1 MLIAVSCGNRV
12 TQTSS
17 GMIETHSLVPCF
29 NDLINEQGG
38 TGIIIPPQ
46 NTVNID
52 ELMSAVGG
60 LIITGGGDINPKLYN
75 AKNTDSK
82 NISDKRD
89 ELEMSL
95 LSSAE
100 MNQIRTLAIC
110 RGHQMLNVYKGGTLI
125 QDIPS
130 QFNDANSHAE
140 INEKTSEHVHDV
152 HIDKESKLYDILNE
166 QRIDVN
172 SIHHQCIDELGDDLK
187 ISAKSSD
194 GIVEGIETNSD
205 WDALGIQW
213 HPEYLKEDQVS
224 KNLFDW
230 LVNS

>member
-1 MLIAVSCGNRV
+1 
-12 TQTSS
+12 
-17 GMIETHSLVPCF
+17 
-29 NDLINEQGG
+29 
-38 TGIIIPPQ
+38 
-46 NTVNID
+46 
-52 ELMSAVGG
+52 MSVVDG

-100 MNQIRTLAIC
+100 MNQIKTLAIC

-194 GIVEGIETNSD
+194 GVVEGIETNSD